1 MDDHMRISQFRM
13 GESSAEPKH
22 MIHLKGVDLTVTAS
36 LDPRFYLTG
45 QRYDPG
51 RRAHDPRCL
60 A

>member
-1 MDDHMRISQFRM
+1 MRISKFRM

-36 LDPRFYLTG
+36 LDPRFYLTA

-51 RRAHDPRCL
+51 RRAHDHRHL